1 MSPIGPHL
9 PSIIPGKRKRD
20 DNGEE
25 DDSDGSSTGPVP
37 ANQVTRTPTSPL
49 TDTKKRRA
57 IGPQLPPSSGQPT
70 SSENKP
76 QEGKRDA
83 TIPVTNQEDDSS
95 DDDDF
100 GPSLPPLPSVSGAS
114 GNPNTR
120 LTDPDGITNLAASK
134 TATGRD
140 AWMLLPP
147 AGTDWSTSA
156 SAMDPTMLKSRKFN
170 TSKPGKAPPSKTDL
184 GAASIWNETPA
195 EKIARL
201 QREVLGIATAAP
213 TSKHHSVNS
222 SNPAADAADASAEQL
237 RRKIATARGPSL
249 YDSHTAKDSND
260 STSGSSSKPKE
271 EEDDPSARAF
281 DREKDMA
288 TGLRIDSTQ
297 RREILAK
304 SREGISSR
312 FGNAKYL

>member
-1 MSPIGPHL
+1 MV
-9 PSIIPGKRKRD
+9 PGKRKREVE
-20 DNGEE
+20 GED

-37 ANQVTRTPTSPL
+37 ANQTTSKPSSPPS
-49 TDTKKRRA
+49 DTKKRRA
-57 IGPQLPPSSGQPT
+57 IGPQLPPPPEQPIP
-70 SSENKP
+70 SENIP
-76 QEGKRDA
+76 QEEKRVATAPGTKDA
-83 TIPVTNQEDDSS
+83 DDSS

-100 GPSLPPLPSVSGAS
+100 GPSLPPPPTASSAS
-114 GNPNTR
+114 GNPSIRSNN
-120 LTDPDGITNLAASK
+120 PNSATNLAASSIAAVST
-134 TATGRD
+134 TATTRD

-170 TSKPGKAPPSKTDL
+170 TSKPGKALPSKTDA
-184 GAASIWNETPA
+184 GTASIWNETPA

-201 QREVLGIATAAP
+201 QREVLGIGATAQ
-213 TSKHHSVNS
+213 TSKHRSVES
-222 SNPAADAADASAEQL
+222 SNSAADAAEAANEEL
-237 RRKIATARGPSL
+237 RRKIAATRGPSL
-249 YDSHTAKDSND
+249 YDSHTAND
-260 STSGSSSKPKE
+260 PTGGSSSKPKE

-281 DREKDMA
+281 DREKDMS